1 MNERARKGKGIS
13 TFIMLLFVLS
23 AFSALLISVYASDS
37 LPYTDADLGTGIYP
51 CSDEAQA
58 IVDNATTRSKYT
70 PLDRDEDSICNCRTV
85 SSCISGT
92 EKKEVVTT
100 AELRSAK

>member
-23 AFSALLISVYASDS
+23 AFSPLLISASASDS
-37 LPYTDADLGTGIYP
+37 LPYTEADPGTGINA

-58 IVDNATTRSKYT
+58 IVDNARNQKRGDLFGTKTNCGTASEAYT
-70 PLDRDEDSICNCRTV
+70 PHHLLIAHDF
-85 SSCISGT
+85 G
-92 EKKEVVTT
+92 
-100 AELRSAK
+100 